1 MLSNLARPRETL
13 CASAAL
19 VLTALLFAV
28 PGLEAGQADRPGLYQ
43 GEPARPPETGRQQ
56 GTQEEPAPRP
66 APQTTV
72 EDGLLCTSV
81 DFEGVDNLQPVPEF
95 EGIRSPD
102 WLGIIDA
109 DAGGTGNFAFEPSP
123 ETIAFWLGGP
133 TGTGSSRDI
142 VFDEPASVVEFF
154 YASAVT
160 TRLTAFDAEGQR
172 VAATSG
178 PANLRAG
185 PGGDPT
191 GAYNQ
196 WDRLRLEADDN
207 RIARIRVAGAIN
219 QTGIDD
225 LKVCRRNGIDTVE
238 ITQAIQEIQ
247 DLDELQA
254 DLADDREPPVPLVR
268 DKPAVLRIYFREVQT
283 PSTVRVVAT
292 LDGGRQV
299 RRFRLQP
306 GCTRE
311 EMRLQANGCR
321 SADFYFTPRS
331 TRFEVELEVRN
342 ADGVVIEEHTLPLR
356 TRAAEPIVLGAVRL
370 CDTRDGAGNWLCE
383 DRYATRLTAIVPM
396 LRKLAPTAEVRV
408 EDTGE
413 TLRRE
418 IDPDRD
424 GNVTDDEA
432 DLWWSATARELDG
445 LFGLLDGIRDFLG
458 LDDFRYFG
466 LTRAGIQNGPAGKAA
481 WPPPSRGALGRSSVQ
496 VFGMDFTQEMVAH
509 EVFHTMGRRHT
520 NNGNPAS
527 GRFPGCF
534 GFALDGATDWPYRNL
549 DNRIRSGPPADSM
562 LEVGFDVARGRAL
575 DPRSTFDVMS
585 YCAPLWVSPHTYRR
599 LLDEALEKAGPVP
612 ATKQEAGEFWKLSGT
627 ASGAGVELDPVFRL
641 STIGPTDEG
650 AGVLR
655 LEVRS
660 ATGETLFTRRFDPA
674 RSETLLLPGQDPFP
688 SRLHFA
694 ELVPVQPGAERIVLL
709 DADDRVLGSVRPGG
723 APPAVTIS
731 FPRGGEVLS
740 GAQRL
745 AWTASA
751 PGGAGLHYWVQY
763 SPDGGATGSWRT
775 LGFVDESELP
785 VDFDDLSGTRTSS
798 LIRVLASD
806 GAASSVTVSA
816 PFTVPSKG
824 PRAQIDAPDQG
835 DVVRRGDLVWLQGA
849 GLDAEDGALGDEALV
864 WRSSVD
870 GALGTGASL
879 PVTDLSPGEHTI
891 TLTATDG
898 DGATARDRVRLVVAG
913 AGPTLELGV
922 EALDQLPT
930 TCVEATVDPRP
941 GSVPLDLVEYSL
953 DGGET
958 WTRVPL
964 GAVPYRFIV
973 PGSGFFHLVARAFDV
988 AGQLEVRDE
997 RFFTAAECEDAPPPT
1012 DAPPPPAGPWLTTDE
1027 LAGFRFKV
1035 RITAGGDPV
1044 SGRGEGDCI
1053 GETLCVS
1060 GNLPGR
1066 SELFTRII
1074 GPRPNGHLWVN
1085 LVRFTTSEVELWIE
1099 QRATGA
1105 VNYYALPPV
1114 ERDSS
1119 VLTGLVDKEAFVPG
1133 GRRSGERRGLR
1144 ARSPAHDAVE
1154 AVELELPGGPLSTA
1168 DAARP
1173 ALARLESPENVASE
1187 ATFRSPRF
1195 PDYRFTVRIFS
1206 GGSEI
1211 STRPESDCL
1220 AETLCVSGALPG
1232 RSELFVRLIGPRP
1245 NGFLWTNLVR
1255 FTTSRVEV
1263 EIEKLSTGE
1272 RQSYVLPE
1280 IPRASDS
1287 LDGLVDKEAFRP

>member
-1 MLSNLARPRETL
+1 MLSILTRSRETL
-13 CASAAL
+13 CASAVVVFA
-19 VLTALLFAV
+19 ALLSAV
-28 PGLEAGQADRPGLYQ
+28 PALEAGQTDLPGLHR
-43 GEPARPPETGRQQ
+43 GGPPRPPETDREQ
-56 GTQEEPAPRP
+56 GAQEEPAPRP

-72 EDGLLCTSV
+72 EDGFLCTSV
-81 DFEGVDNLQPVPEF
+81 DFEGVDDVQPVPEF

-109 DAGGTGNFAFEPSP
+109 DAGGSGNFAFEPSP

-160 TRLTAFDAEGQR
+160 TRLTAFDSQGRQ

-178 PANLRAG
+178 PANFGAG

-191 GAYNQ
+191 GRYNQ
-196 WDRLRLEADDN
+196 WDPLRLETDDN

-268 DKPAVLRIYFREVQT
+268 GKPAALRIYFREVQT
-283 PSTVRVVAT
+283 PSTVRVAAT

-306 GCTRE
+306 GCTRD
-311 EMRLQANGCR
+311 EMRLQANGCQ

-331 TRFEVELEVRN
+331 SRFEVELEVQN
-342 ADGVVIEEHTLPLR
+342 SDGVVIEEHTLPLR

-370 CDTRDGAGNWLCE
+370 CDTRDGDGGWLCE
-383 DRYATRLTAIVPM
+383 DRYATRLTSLVPM
-396 LRKLAPTAEVRV
+396 LRKLAPTAVVRV

-424 GNVTDDEA
+424 GTVTDDEA
-432 DLWWSATARELDG
+432 DAWWSATARELDG

-466 LTRAGIQNGPAGKAA
+466 LTRAGIGGGPGGKAA
-481 WPPPSRGALGRSSVQ
+481 WPPPSRGALGRSSVR
-496 VFGMDFTQEMVAH
+496 VFGMDFTREMVAH

-520 NNGNPAS
+520 HNGTPSSNRS
-527 GRFPGCF
+527 PGCF
-534 GFALDGATDWPYRNL
+534 GFAPDGATDWPYRNL
-549 DNRIRSGPPADSM
+549 DNRIRSGPPGNSM
-562 LEVGFDVARGRAL
+562 LEVGFDVARSRAL
-575 DPRSTFDVMS
+575 APRNTFDVMS
-585 YCAPLWVSPHTYRR
+585 YCAPMWIAPHTYRR
-599 LLDEALEKAGPVP
+599 LLDEALEKAATVP

-627 ASGAGVELDPVFRL
+627 ASGSGVELDPVFRL
-641 STIGPTDEG
+641 STVGPTDEG
-650 AGVLR
+650 TGALR

-660 ATGETLFTRRFDPA
+660 GSRETLFTRRFDAA

-709 DADDRVLGSVRPGG
+709 DADDRVLGSVGLGG
-723 APPAVTIS
+723 APPDVTIS
-731 FPRGGEVLS
+731 FPQGGEVLA
-740 GAQRL
+740 GARRL
-745 AWTASA
+745 SWTASA
-751 PGGAGLHYWVQY
+751 PGGGALHYWVQY
-763 SPDGGATGSWRT
+763 SADGGATGSWRT
-775 LGFVDESELP
+775 LGFVDESELT

-824 PRAQIDAPDQG
+824 PRAQIAAPDEG

-849 GLDAEDGALGDEALV
+849 GFDPEDGALDDEALS
-864 WRSSVD
+864 WSSSVD

-898 DGATARDRVRLVVAG
+898 EDATALDRVRLVVAG
-913 AGPTLELGV
+913 AGPTLELGA

-941 GSVPLDLVEYSL
+941 GSVPLDVVEYSL

-964 GAVPYRFIV
+964 GALPHRFIV

-988 AGQLEVRDE
+988 AGQLAVQDE
-997 RFFTAAECEDAPPPT
+997 RFFTAAECEDALPS
-1012 DAPPPPAGPWLTTDE
+1012 PPAGAWLTTDE
-1027 LAGFRFKV
+1027 LPGFRFKV

-1044 SGRGEGDCI
+1044 AGRGESDCI

-1099 QRATGA
+1099 QSATGNL
-1105 VNYYALPPV
+1105 NYYALPPV
-1114 ERDSS
+1114 ERGSS

-1133 GRRSGERRGLR
+1133 GKRSSRARGWR
-1144 ARSPAHDAVE
+1144 ARSPADGAVE
-1154 AVELELPGGPLSTA
+1154 AVEQPRGPLSSPLSTV
-1168 DAARP
+1168 DAARS
-1173 ALARLESPENVASE
+1173 ALASPESVGSE

-1211 STRPESDCL
+1211 PTRRESDCL